1 MGRFEELGVRKAQT
15 RRNFSDA
22 IIDLYAFRMSILVKY
37 FIPLTL
43 AYVYSIPLTKKE
55 CRFFIFV
62 KLLTARRLHPLIS
75 L

>member
-55 CRFFIFV
+55 
-62 KLLTARRLHPLIS
+62 
-75 L
+75 